1 MHPILAR
8 RERLLAYILAWVPL
22 AGIQAYLL
30 ALPGSL
36 SYGEAAALAAPLSLV
51 YAFLCL
57 SSFYACRSAPL
68 TRSRTGSVLG
78 VHAVG
83 ALIAAALLTL
93 AGSTLASL
101 LGTFPSLATLPERFS
116 QAVPPLFVLGV
127 LLYLL
132 AVTFHYILLSLES
145 SQAAERRAME
155 ARVLARE
162 AELEAL
168 KAQLNPHFLFN
179 ALNSVSA
186 LTTTAPARAREMCVL
201 LSDFLRRSLSS
212 GERSLIP
219 LREELELARQFLAVE
234 KVRYGRRLEV
244 EEEVDEALLSTVVPP
259 LLLQP
264 LVENAVRHGIATLIE
279 GGTVTLRV
287 ERAGDGVR
295 VAVENPYDPETPA
308 PAGSGLGLSI
318 VRRRLAAAWGRAA
331 EIDERSD
338 GKRFAV
344 VLVVPAAA
352 PERGVSPLRV
362 VVVDD
367 EELARGLVREHLAA
381 YPDVEVVAE
390 CANGLEAIEAVAAH
404 APDLLFLDVQMPR
417 LTGFETLELLDPRPA
432 VVFVTAY
439 DRFAVRAFEV
449 NAVDYLLKPFSK
461 ERFDAALAK
470 ARALLG
476 PGRNAPTP
484 WPSRPRHGRTARRSS
499 GSP

>member
-8 RERLLAYILAWVPL
+8 RERLLAYVLAWVPL

-36 SYGEAAALAAPLSLV
+36 SYGEAAALSAPLALV

-83 ALIAAALLTL
+83 AVIAASLLTL

-101 LGTFPSLATLPERFS
+101 LGTFPSLTTLPERFGQS
-116 QAVPPLFVLGV
+116 VMPLFVLGV

-145 SQAAERRAME
+145 SQAAEQRAME

-201 LSDFLRRSLSS
+201 LSDFLRKSLSS
-212 GERSLIP
+212 GERTLIP
-219 LREELELARQFLAVE
+219 LREELALARQFLAVE
-234 KVRYGRRLEV
+234 KVRYARRLEV
-244 EEEVDEALLSTVVPP
+244 EEEVDEALLGTAVPP
-259 LLLQP
+259 LILQP
-264 LVENAVRHGIATLIE
+264 LVENAVRHGVATLIE

-295 VAVENPYDPETPA
+295 VLVENPCDPETPA
-308 PAGSGLGLSI
+308 PPGSGLGLSI
-318 VRRRLAAAWGRAA
+318 VRRRLAASWGRAA
-331 EIDERSD
+331 ELDARGD
-338 GKRFAV
+338 GKRFTVA
-344 VLVVPAAA
+344 LVVPAGP
-352 PERGVSPLRV
+352 PEG
-362 VVVDD
+362 
-367 EELARGLVREHLAA
+367 A
-381 YPDVEVVAE
+381 
-390 CANGLEAIEAVAAH
+390 
-404 APDLLFLDVQMPR
+404 
-417 LTGFETLELLDPRPA
+417 
-432 VVFVTAY
+432 
-439 DRFAVRAFEV
+439 
-449 NAVDYLLKPFSK
+449 
-461 ERFDAALAK
+461 
-470 ARALLG
+470 
-476 PGRNAPTP
+476 
-484 WPSRPRHGRTARRSS
+484 
-499 GSP
+499 

>member
-8 RERLLAYILAWVPL
+8 RERLLAYLLAWVPL
-22 AGIQAYLL
+22 AAVQAYLI

-36 SYGEAAALAAPLSLV
+36 SWGEAAALAAPLSLV

-68 TRSRTGSVLG
+68 TRARTASVLG
-78 VHAVG
+78 VHGAGAV
-83 ALIAAALLTL
+83 IAASLLTL
-93 AGSTLASL
+93 AGSTLAGFIGS
-101 LGTFPSLATLPERFS
+101 FPAFASLPERFGK
-116 QAVPPLFVLGV
+116 AVLPLFVLGV

-186 LTTTAPARAREMCVL
+186 LTTSAPARAREMCVL

-212 GERSLIP
+212 GERPLIP
-219 LREELELARQFLAVE
+219 LREELALARQFLAVE
-234 KVRYGRRLEV
+234 QVRYGRRLEV
-244 EEEVDEALLSTVVPP
+244 EEEVDEEALGAVVPP

-264 LVENAVRHGIATLIE
+264 LVENAVRHGIGTLLD

-287 ERAGDGVR
+287 ARTPDGVR
-295 VAVENPYDPETPA
+295 VAVENPYDPEAPA

-331 EIDERSD
+331 ELEER
-338 GKRFAV
+338 GAEGRYAV
-344 VLVVPAAA
+344 VLVVPSLP
-352 PERGVSPLRV
+352 PEG
-362 VVVDD
+362 
-367 EELARGLVREHLAA
+367 A
-381 YPDVEVVAE
+381 
-390 CANGLEAIEAVAAH
+390 
-404 APDLLFLDVQMPR
+404 
-417 LTGFETLELLDPRPA
+417 
-432 VVFVTAY
+432 
-439 DRFAVRAFEV
+439 
-449 NAVDYLLKPFSK
+449 
-461 ERFDAALAK
+461 
-470 ARALLG
+470 
-476 PGRNAPTP
+476 
-484 WPSRPRHGRTARRSS
+484 
-499 GSP
+499 

>member
-8 RERLLAYILAWVPL
+8 RERLLAYVLAWVPL

-36 SYGEAAALAAPLSLV
+36 SIGEAAALSGPLALV

-57 SSFYACRSAPL
+57 SSFYACRSTPL
-68 TRSRTGSVLG
+68 TRSRTASVLG
-78 VHAVG
+78 VHLVG
-83 ALIAAALLTL
+83 ALIAASLLIL

-101 LGTFPSLATLPERFS
+101 LGSLPALSTLPERFG
-116 QAVPPLFVLGV
+116 QAVPPLFVLGL

-132 AVTFHYILLSLES
+132 AVTLHYILLSLES

-212 GERSLIP
+212 GERTLIP
-219 LREELELARQFLAVE
+219 LREELDLARQFLTVE
-234 KVRYGRRLEV
+234 KVRYGRRLEFQ
-244 EEEVDEALLSTVVPP
+244 EEVDEALLGTPVPP

-295 VAVENPYDPETPA
+295 VAIENPYDPETPA

-318 VRRRLAAAWGRAA
+318 VRRRLAAAFGRAA
-331 EIDERSD
+331 EVDDGGD
-338 GKRFAV
+338 GKRFRVA
-344 VLVVPAAA
+344 LVVPASG
-352 PERGVSPLRV
+352 PE
-362 VVVDD
+362 
-367 EELARGLVREHLAA
+367 
-381 YPDVEVVAE
+381 AE
-390 CANGLEAIEAVAAH
+390 
-404 APDLLFLDVQMPR
+404 
-417 LTGFETLELLDPRPA
+417 
-432 VVFVTAY
+432 
-439 DRFAVRAFEV
+439 
-449 NAVDYLLKPFSK
+449 
-461 ERFDAALAK
+461 
-470 ARALLG
+470 
-476 PGRNAPTP
+476 
-484 WPSRPRHGRTARRSS
+484 
-499 GSP
+499 

>member
-8 RERLLAYILAWVPL
+8 RERLLAYLLAWVPL
-22 AGIQAYLL
+22 AAIQAYLI

-36 SYGEAAALAAPLSLV
+36 SLAEAAALAAPLSLV

-57 SSFYACRSAPL
+57 SSFYACRNAPL
-68 TRSRTGSVLG
+68 TRARTGSVLG
-78 VHAVG
+78 VHGVG
-83 ALIAAALLTL
+83 AVIAASLLTL
-93 AGSTLASL
+93 AGSTLASVI
-101 LGTFPSLATLPERFS
+101 GTFPAFESLPERFGK
-116 QAVPPLFVLGV
+116 AVLPLFVLGV

-212 GERSLIP
+212 GERPLIP
-219 LREELELARQFLAVE
+219 LREELALARQFLAVE

-244 EEEVDEALLSTVVPP
+244 EEEVDEEALGTVVPP

-264 LVENAVRHGIATLIE
+264 LVENAVRHGVATLLD

-287 ERAGDGVR
+287 SRTGDGVR
-295 VAVENPYDPETPA
+295 VAVENPYDPESPA
-308 PAGSGLGLSI
+308 VSGSGLGLSI

-331 EIDERSD
+331 EIEERGED
-338 GKRFAV
+338 GRFRV
-344 VLVVPAAA
+344 VLVVPAAP
-352 PERGVSPLRV
+352 PEG
-362 VVVDD
+362 
-367 EELARGLVREHLAA
+367 A
-381 YPDVEVVAE
+381 
-390 CANGLEAIEAVAAH
+390 
-404 APDLLFLDVQMPR
+404 
-417 LTGFETLELLDPRPA
+417 
-432 VVFVTAY
+432 
-439 DRFAVRAFEV
+439 
-449 NAVDYLLKPFSK
+449 
-461 ERFDAALAK
+461 
-470 ARALLG
+470 
-476 PGRNAPTP
+476 
-484 WPSRPRHGRTARRSS
+484 
-499 GSP
+499 

>member
-8 RERLLAYILAWVPL
+8 RERLFAYVLAWVPL
-22 AGIQAYLL
+22 AGIQAYLI

-36 SYGEAAALAAPLSLV
+36 SWGEAAALSGPLALV

-68 TRSRTGSVLG
+68 TRARTASVLG
-78 VHAVG
+78 VHLVG
-83 ALIAAALLTL
+83 ALIAASLLTL

-101 LGTFPSLATLPERFS
+101 LGSFPAFSTLPERFG

-132 AVTFHYILLSLES
+132 AVTLHYILLSLES

-186 LTTTAPARAREMCVL
+186 LTTSAPARAREMCVL
-201 LSDFLRRSLSS
+201 LSDFLRRSLAS
-212 GERSLIP
+212 GERTLIP
-219 LREELELARQFLAVE
+219 LREELALARQFLAVE
-234 KVRYGRRLEV
+234 QVRYGRRLEV
-244 EEEVDEALLSTVVPP
+244 EEAVDETLLATSVPP

-264 LVENAVRHGIATLIE
+264 LVENAVRHGVATLIE

-287 ERAGDGVR
+287 AKAGDGVR

-331 EIDERSD
+331 ELEAGGD
-338 GKRFAV
+338 GRRFSA
-344 VLVVPAAA
+344 VLVVPAAP
-352 PERGVSPLRV
+352 PEG
-362 VVVDD
+362 
-367 EELARGLVREHLAA
+367 A
-381 YPDVEVVAE
+381 
-390 CANGLEAIEAVAAH
+390 
-404 APDLLFLDVQMPR
+404 
-417 LTGFETLELLDPRPA
+417 
-432 VVFVTAY
+432 
-439 DRFAVRAFEV
+439 
-449 NAVDYLLKPFSK
+449 
-461 ERFDAALAK
+461 
-470 ARALLG
+470 
-476 PGRNAPTP
+476 
-484 WPSRPRHGRTARRSS
+484 
-499 GSP
+499 

>member
-8 RERLLAYILAWVPL
+8 RERLLAYLLAWVPL
-22 AGIQAYLL
+22 AAIQAYLL

-36 SYGEAAALAAPLSLV
+36 SIGEAAALAAPLSLV

-68 TRSRTGSVLG
+68 TRARTASVLG
-78 VHAVG
+78 VHVVG
-83 ALIAAALLTL
+83 ALIAASLLTL

-101 LGTFPSLATLPERFS
+101 LGAFPVLSTLPERFGK
-116 QAVPPLFVLGV
+116 AVPPLFVLGV

-219 LREELELARQFLAVE
+219 LGEELALVRQFLAVE
-234 KVRYGRRLEV
+234 KVRYGRRLEI
-244 EEEVDEALLSTVVPP
+244 EEEVDEALLSAVVPP

-264 LVENAVRHGIATLIE
+264 LVENAVRHGIATLID

-295 VAVENPYDPETPA
+295 VAIENPYDPETA
-308 PAGSGLGLSI
+308 VSAGSGLGLSI

-331 EIDERSD
+331 ELEERGD
-338 GKRFAV
+338 GRRFSV
-344 VLVVPAAA
+344 VLVVPGA
-352 PERGVSPLRV
+352 SS
-362 VVVDD
+362 
-367 EELARGLVREHLAA
+367 
-381 YPDVEVVAE
+381 
-390 CANGLEAIEAVAAH
+390 EA
-404 APDLLFLDVQMPR
+404 
-417 LTGFETLELLDPRPA
+417 T
-432 VVFVTAY
+432 
-439 DRFAVRAFEV
+439 
-449 NAVDYLLKPFSK
+449 
-461 ERFDAALAK
+461 
-470 ARALLG
+470 
-476 PGRNAPTP
+476 
-484 WPSRPRHGRTARRSS
+484 
-499 GSP
+499 

>member
-8 RERLLAYILAWVPL
+8 RERLLAYVLAWVPL

-36 SYGEAAALAAPLSLV
+36 SYGEAAALSAPLALV

-68 TRSRTGSVLG
+68 TRARTGSVLG
-78 VHAVG
+78 VHLVG
-83 ALIAAALLTL
+83 ALIAASLLTL

-101 LGTFPSLATLPERFS
+101 VGTYPSLSTLPERFS
-116 QAVPPLFVLGV
+116 RAVPPLFVLGV

-132 AVTFHYILLSLES
+132 AVTLHYILLSLES

-201 LSDFLRRSLSS
+201 LSDFLRRSLAS
-212 GERSLIP
+212 GERTLIP
-219 LREELELARQFLAVE
+219 LREELALARQFLAVE

-244 EEEVDEALLSTVVPP
+244 EEEVDEALLATPVPP

-287 ERAGDGVR
+287 EKAGDGVR
-295 VAVENPYDPETPA
+295 IAVENPFDPETPA
-308 PAGSGLGLSI
+308 PAGSGIGLSI
-318 VRRRLAAAWGRAA
+318 VNRRLSAAWGRAG
-331 EIDERSD
+331 EIETR
-338 GKRFAV
+338 GEGRRFTA

-352 PERGVSPLRV
+352 PEG
-362 VVVDD
+362 
-367 EELARGLVREHLAA
+367 A
-381 YPDVEVVAE
+381 
-390 CANGLEAIEAVAAH
+390 
-404 APDLLFLDVQMPR
+404 
-417 LTGFETLELLDPRPA
+417 
-432 VVFVTAY
+432 
-439 DRFAVRAFEV
+439 
-449 NAVDYLLKPFSK
+449 
-461 ERFDAALAK
+461 
-470 ARALLG
+470 
-476 PGRNAPTP
+476 
-484 WPSRPRHGRTARRSS
+484 
-499 GSP
+499 

>member
-1 MHPILAR
+1 VHPILAR

-36 SYGEAAALAAPLSLV
+36 SFGEAAALAAPLSLV

-57 SSFYACRSAPL
+57 SSFYACRSTPL

-78 VHAVG
+78 VHTAG
-83 ALIAAALLTL
+83 ALIAASLLTL

-101 LGTFPSLATLPERFS
+101 LGTFPALTTLPERFS
-116 QAVPPLFVLGV
+116 RAVPPLFVLGV

-132 AVTFHYILLSLES
+132 AVTLHYILLSLES

-201 LSDFLRRSLSS
+201 LSDFLRRSLAS
-212 GERSLIP
+212 GGHTLIP
-219 LREELELARQFLAVE
+219 LREEMELARQFLAVE

-244 EEEVDEALLSTVVPP
+244 EEEVEEALLCTVVPP

-279 GGTVTLRV
+279 GGTVTIRV
-287 ERAGDGVR
+287 EKAGDGVR
-295 VAVENPYDPETPA
+295 VVVENPYDPETPA
-308 PAGSGLGLSI
+308 PAGSGIGLSI
-318 VRRRLAAAWGRAA
+318 VKRRLAAAWGRAA
-331 EIDERSD
+331 EIEERSD
-338 GKRFAV
+338 GKRFTV
-344 VLVVPAAA
+344 VLVVPGAA
-352 PERGVSPLRV
+352 PEG
-362 VVVDD
+362 
-367 EELARGLVREHLAA
+367 E
-381 YPDVEVVAE
+381 
-390 CANGLEAIEAVAAH
+390 
-404 APDLLFLDVQMPR
+404 
-417 LTGFETLELLDPRPA
+417 
-432 VVFVTAY
+432 
-439 DRFAVRAFEV
+439 
-449 NAVDYLLKPFSK
+449 
-461 ERFDAALAK
+461 
-470 ARALLG
+470 
-476 PGRNAPTP
+476 
-484 WPSRPRHGRTARRSS
+484 
-499 GSP
+499 

>member
-8 RERLLAYILAWVPL
+8 RERLLAYLLAWVPL

-36 SYGEAAALAAPLSLV
+36 TWGEAAALSAPLALV

-68 TRSRTGSVLG
+68 TRSRTASVLG
-78 VHAVG
+78 VHVVG
-83 ALIAAALLTL
+83 ALIAASLLTL
-93 AGSTLASL
+93 AGSTLAGLVGS
-101 LGTFPSLATLPERFS
+101 FPSLSTLPERFS

-132 AVTFHYILLSLES
+132 AVTLHYILLSLES
-145 SQAAERRAME
+145 SQAAERRAIE

-186 LTTTAPARAREMCVL
+186 LTTSAPARAREMCVL
-201 LSDFLRRSLSS
+201 LSDFLRRSLSL
-212 GERSLIP
+212 GERALIP
-219 LREELELARQFLAVE
+219 LREELELARQFLSVE

-244 EEEVDEALLSTVVPP
+244 EEEVDETLLDALVPP

-279 GGTVTLRV
+279 GGTVKLRV
-287 ERAGDGVR
+287 GSAGDGVR

-318 VRRRLAAAWGRAA
+318 VRRRLSAAWGRAA
-331 EIDERSD
+331 EVDARGD
-338 GKRFAV
+338 GKLFSV

-352 PERGVSPLRV
+352 PE
-362 VVVDD
+362 
-367 EELARGLVREHLAA
+367 
-381 YPDVEVVAE
+381 AE
-390 CANGLEAIEAVAAH
+390 
-404 APDLLFLDVQMPR
+404 
-417 LTGFETLELLDPRPA
+417 
-432 VVFVTAY
+432 
-439 DRFAVRAFEV
+439 
-449 NAVDYLLKPFSK
+449 
-461 ERFDAALAK
+461 
-470 ARALLG
+470 
-476 PGRNAPTP
+476 
-484 WPSRPRHGRTARRSS
+484 
-499 GSP
+499 